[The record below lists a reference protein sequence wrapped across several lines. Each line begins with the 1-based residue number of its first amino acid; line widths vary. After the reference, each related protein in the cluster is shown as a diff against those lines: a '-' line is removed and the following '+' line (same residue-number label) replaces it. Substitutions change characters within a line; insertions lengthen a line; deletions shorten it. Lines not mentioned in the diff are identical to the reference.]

1 MLYYINNNN
10 DSKQYGGFMSNN
22 NNSQSMTVYNGT
34 FVTQRGNERTMNFVR
49 PSEAP
54 SGVFPTISRERNL
67 QEGYET
73 VYDIDRQAYRT
84 FNSNTQ
90 VGDITSSTQQVSV
103 NLF

>member
-1 MLYYINNNN
+1 
-10 DSKQYGGFMSNN
+10 MSNTI
-22 NNSQSMTVYNGT
+22 STTVYSGT
-34 FVTQRGNERTMNFVR
+34 FVTQRGENRTMNFIR

-54 SGVFPTISRERNL
+54 SGTFPTIHQERNL
-67 QEGYET
+67 REGMET

-90 VGDITSSTQQVSV
+90 IGNITSQTQDVTV

>member
-1 MLYYINNNN
+1 
-10 DSKQYGGFMSNN
+10 MSNN
-22 NNSQSMTVYNGT
+22 NNSQSMTVYTGT
-34 FVTQRGNERTMNFVR
+34 FVTQRGNQRTMNFVR

-54 SGVFPTISRERNL
+54 IGVFPSVNQERNL

-90 VGDITSSTQQVSV
+90 VGDVVSSTQEVSV